1 MSDTFTKSSCLQ
13 VSSMTIICIQ
23 SNGIYLSASGCMAC
37 IGVLY
42 LAEFQFVWYLHQ
54 LLQREGIRYHPWPMI
69 NLCAKS
75 CSYWCFWMHSMCS
88 TAVFVNITLHCI
100 PLHSQHSRRI
110 SSCIFVWRGA
120 GEGRGVNVRNDSMI
134 HHVQQRG
141 PKTCSTWKSWRLY
154 PVCPQFIAKVKQ
166 IQLQPANKLVFVIL
180 TDVD

>member
-88 TAVFVNITLHCI
+88 TAVFVNITLHYI
-100 PLHSQHSRRI
+100 HKTHGEI
-110 SSCIFVWRGA
+110 MWKSSYNLYICMRGHANVANKTERDGRSGVWA
-120 GEGRGVNVRNDSMI
+120 PTPAEGDAEC
-134 HHVQQRG
+134 RG
-141 PKTCSTWKSWRLY
+141 PRPSSTW
-154 PVCPQFIAKVKQ
+154 
-166 IQLQPANKLVFVIL
+166 
-180 TDVD
+180 